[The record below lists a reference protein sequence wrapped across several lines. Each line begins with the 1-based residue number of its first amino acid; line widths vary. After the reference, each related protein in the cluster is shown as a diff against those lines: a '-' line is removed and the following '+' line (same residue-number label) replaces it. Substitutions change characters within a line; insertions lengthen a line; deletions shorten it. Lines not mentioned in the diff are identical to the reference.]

1 MIIGVEM
8 DNSRLIYLAAH
19 ATGVVS
25 LILTVAGLVV
35 RNDAT
40 LRKNSFWASIFTIA
54 HNALIGSATATA
66 LCSIIFLR
74 NYMAIRPNSLTMRKR
89 VLLCGAFMLVTWVAA
104 ALTWNGPISAVLAF
118 GSSCVTYAFFFLA
131 GVRLRLVIGMNCLL
145 WLSNAIIYESPWQF
159 ATGCLA
165 AGAAFTGAW
174 RIRRQNQQAQAI

>member
-1 MIIGVEM
+1 M

-54 HNALIGSATATA
+54 HNALIGSATAMA

-145 WLSNAIIYESPWQF
+145 WLSNTIIYESPWQF